1 LKSPLVVLLLTFA
14 GPDASPTVVPLG
26 QYGFEN
32 QRSLPFLPQEPTIRS
47 APRKRLMMSWWDR
60 EVHIWRLSKP
70 SKSATA
76 LEDLEDEPTAQ
87 SRKLV
92 AKILIKGEA
101 NITSAALSTDG
112 NLLAVSTTTDIKV
125 FQLRARRPE
134 EGDGLRIAKVTVPS
148 SFSSGARLLQFSP
161 DGKWLCIVRPDGHV
175 VLGRISLST
184 SSTITINAPLSKL
197 SRLDRQIE
205 KFVTLGG
212 LGTYDRIITQAAFS
226 WDSRIL
232 AVSDLAGY
240 IDTFVLSGT
249 EDLTQIPS
257 EEDASSSESA
267 SEDSD
272 EDSDSEEEPNPKT
285 IFGQYWTRN
294 PSASSLPK
302 LPSTPVIL
310 SFRPAATPS
319 QKALTNGA
327 VPHATRNNPHPVS
340 HELPAGEDRLL
351 VLTATSDVFEFEVLK
366 GGLSAWSRRNPTA
379 AFPEKFRMNRDQAR
393 GVIWDISPKNGKE
406 RVWLYGIGWLWMFD
420 FSQDLPPPKSSNQL
434 LTNGD
439 INGENGVEAEDEE
452 VAATPSK
459 KRKRNIKGQRKG
471 TGAGD
476 AVPNHRLE
484 TGIGRKMMRVV
495 YEEEGGTHRI
505 IPGTSDAMDI
515 DEDDDDAD
523 QVSALERLRRGDDA
537 ETGEEG
543 EEEGEGEKAYD
554 WSTLKYR
561 PILGM
566 CVIGERGEDDDELE
580 VAIVERPIWEVDL
593 PPAYYGD
600 QEWIKKDH

>member
-1 LKSPLVVLLLTFA
+1 
-14 GPDASPTVVPLG
+14 
-26 QYGFEN
+26 
-32 QRSLPFLPQEPTIRS
+32 
-47 APRKRLMMSWWDR
+47 MSWWDR

-70 SKSATA
+70 SKPAA
-76 LEDLEDEPTAQ
+76 AVEDLEEEQAAQ
-87 SRKLV
+87 NPKLV

-112 NLLAVSTTTDIKV
+112 SLLVVSTTADIKV
-125 FQLRARRPE
+125 FQLRGRKPE
-134 EGDGLRIAKVTVPS
+134 EGDGLRITKVTVPS

-161 DGKWLCIVRPDGHV
+161 DSKWLCIVRPVGHV
-175 VLGRISLST
+175 VLARIS
-184 SSTITINAPLSKL
+184 SSTPSTVIIHTPLCKL

-226 WDSRIL
+226 SDSRIL

-249 EDLTQIPS
+249 EDITQAPS
-257 EEDASSSESA
+257 EDASSSEYSL
-267 SEDSD
+267 EDSD
-272 EDSDSEEEPNPKT
+272 EDSDNGEEVKPKT

-302 LPSTPVIL
+302 LPSTPVIF

-340 HELPAGEDRLL
+340 HESPAGEDRLL
-351 VLTATSDVFEFEVLK
+351 ILTATSDVFEFEVLK

-393 GVIWDISPKNGKE
+393 GVIWDISPKNDKE
-406 RVWLYGIGWLWMFD
+406 RVWIYGVGYLWMFD
-420 FSQDLPPPKSSNQL
+420 LSRDLPPPKSSNEV
-434 LTNGD
+434 LTNGEV
-439 INGENGVEAEDEE
+439 NGENGLEAEDE

-459 KRKRNIKGQRKG
+459 KRKRIVKGQGKG

-476 AVPNHRLE
+476 AVPNHKLE

-495 YEEEGGTHRI
+495 YEEEGSTHRI
-505 IPGTSDAMDI
+505 IPDTLDAMDI

-523 QVSALERLRRGDDA
+523 QVSALERLRRGEDV
-537 ETGEEG
+537 ETGEEP
-543 EEEGEGEKAYD
+543 EEEGEGGKAYD

-566 CVIGERGEDDDELE
+566 CVIGERGEDGDELE

-600 QEWIKKDH
+600 QEWIKKDY